1 MTNIAQA
8 FKIQSSGSKH
18 DLRKVAEETKAL
30 LPGVLALK
38 PQAPPDGHYCSYAK
52 MAPLDP
58 KYNPSLV
65 AKVSVI
71 NGDTF
76 DIARSISHA
85 RHPSARHARHVCV
98 LNMANQTSAGGGWLN
113 GAMAQEEELCYR
125 SSLSFTL
132 KRRHYPIGK
141 HDVLYS
147 PTVVVFRENYRKGH
161 SLMNIQKPE
170 QLPVVTVIS
179 VAAVQ
184 DPELTKGSARPKYRF
199 AADRDLM
206 KSKMRSV
213 LRMAAFNRHRQ
224 LVLGALGCG
233 VFGNPNNEV
242 ADCWMEVLQENEFQG
257 WWDTIVFAVLDNM
270 TGPTSNF
277 QVFYNKL
284 HGLRV

>member
-1 MTNIAQA
+1 MAQA
-8 FKIQSSGSKH
+8 FKIQPSGSKP

-38 PQAPPDGHYCSYAK
+38 PQAPPNGHYCPYAK

-58 KYNPSLV
+58 KYHPNLV

-76 DIARSISHA
+76 DTARSLSNPANFNSH
-85 RHPSARHARHVCV
+85 HAKHVCV
-98 LNMANQTSAGGGWLN
+98 LNMANQVSAGGGWLN

-132 KRRHYPIGK
+132 KRRHYPMGTC
-141 HDVLYS
+141 DVLYS
-147 PTVVVFRENYRKGH
+147 PTVVVFRDNYSKGH
-161 SLMNIQKPE
+161 RLMNLQKPE
-170 QLPVVTVIS
+170 QLPVVSVIS
-179 VAAVQ
+179 VAAVR
-184 DPELTKGSARPKYRF
+184 DPELNHGPVLPRYRY

-206 KSKMRSV
+206 KTKMRSV
-213 LRMAAFNRHRQ
+213 LRVAAFNRHRK

-257 WWDTIVFAVLDNM
+257 WWDTIAFAVLDNM
-270 TGPTSNF
+270 TGPDSNF